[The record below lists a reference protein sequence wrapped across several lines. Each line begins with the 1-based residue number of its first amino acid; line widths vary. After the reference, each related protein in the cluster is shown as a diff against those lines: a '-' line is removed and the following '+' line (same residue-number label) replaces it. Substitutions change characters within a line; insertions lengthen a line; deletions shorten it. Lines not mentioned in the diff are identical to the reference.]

1 MTPTISYVVY
11 REMDFDALIRMSQ
24 KLWKDIPAEEL
35 QRLLQ
40 QTVAQAKYRV
50 FMALNPSMIP
60 VGFAIFSLRTDYVE
74 GAVQSPTG
82 YLEGIFVEDEYRR
95 VGIATAFLV
104 MGEQWCREN
113 GCVQMGSDTW
123 ISDQSSRLFHRKVGF
138 REEEE
143 VVHFLKDIHHEEE

>member
-1 MTPTISYVVY
+1 MTASIIYRDY
-11 REMDFDALIRMSQ
+11 READFDALFPMSQ
-24 KLWKDIPAEEL
+24 KLWKDIPADEL
-35 QRLLQ
+35 KKLLQ
-40 QTVAQAKYRV
+40 HTVAQTKYRV
-50 FMALNPSMIP
+50 FMALNPSMAP

-95 VGIATAFLV
+95 AGIARTFLG

-143 VVHFLKDIHHEEE
+143 VVHFLKDIS

>member
-1 MTPTISYVVY
+1 MTTSVTYAGY
-11 REMDFDALIRMSQ
+11 TEADFDALFRMSQ
-24 KLWKDIPAEEL
+24 KLWKDLPAEEL
-35 QRLLQ
+35 KRLLQ
-40 QTVAQAKYRV
+40 QTIAQTKFRV
-50 FMALNPSMIP
+50 FMARNASMAP

-82 YLEGIFVEDEYRR
+82 YLEGIYVEDEYRR
-95 VGIATAFLV
+95 AGIAKTFLV

-143 VVHFLKDIHHEEE
+143 VVHFLKDILQEGE